1 MQFGLAVATIEL
13 IMKNLWQI
21 VQKINIEPGRIT
33 LSEPMSAHT
42 TFKIG
47 GPADFFIRIST
58 RAELVLALR
67 SLREQKI
74 PLFIL
79 GGGANILVG
88 DKGIRGAV
96 LDLSGLAEARRSGT
110 GMIADAGIPIDS
122 LCENALALGL
132 GGLENFYGMPG
143 SLGGAIYMNARCYEK
158 DISEILG
165 DIAAISPHGE
175 FHSIRTSPAQWSYK
189 KSPFQPGGDYDG
201 WTIAG
206 AALNLHAGVPEE
218 IAGVMRSRKLDRRA
232 KGHYLLPSAG
242 SIFKNNRRFGKPTGA
257 ILDGLG
263 LKGMRIGDA
272 AVSSWHANI
281 FVNLGAATASDM
293 KALIDMAEEKAFSAY
308 GFELEPEVLFTGDF

>member
-1 MQFGLAVATIEL
+1 
-13 IMKNLWQI
+13 MKNLWQI
-21 VQKINIEPGRIT
+21 AQKINIEPGRIS
-33 LSEPMSAHT
+33 LAEPMSAHT
-42 TFKIG
+42 TFRIG
-47 GPADFFIRIST
+47 GPADIFVKIRT
-58 RAELVLALR
+58 RAELSEASRL
-67 SLREQKI
+67 LRERNI

-88 DKGIRGAV
+88 DKGIRGVV
-96 LDLSGLAEARRSGT
+96 LDLSGLAEARRSGS
-110 GMIADAGIPIDS
+110 GMFAGAGLSVDS

-165 DIAAISPHGE
+165 EIVAVSPVG
-175 FHSIRTSPAQWSYK
+175 RTLRIPASSCPWAYK
-189 KSPFQPGGDYDG
+189 KSPFQPGGAYEG

-206 AALNLHAGVPEE
+206 ASLGLRTGGAEE

-242 SIFKNNRRFGKPTGA
+242 SVFKNNRDFGKPTGS
-257 ILDGLG
+257 ILDSLG

-272 AVSSWHANI
+272 EVSTWHANI
-281 FVNLGAATASDM
+281 FVNRGNATALDM
-293 KALIDMAEEKAFSAY
+293 RTLIETAMEKAFTAY
-308 GFELEPEVLFTGDF
+308 GFRLEPEVLFVGDF

>member
-1 MQFGLAVATIEL
+1 
-13 IMKNLWQI
+13 
-21 VQKINIEPGRIT
+21 
-33 LSEPMSAHT
+33 MSAHT
-42 TFKIG
+42 TFRIG
-47 GPADFFIRIST
+47 GPADIFIKIST
-58 RAELVLALR
+58 RAELTAATR
-67 SLREQKI
+67 ILRERKI

-88 DKGIRGAV
+88 DKGIRGVV
-96 LDLSGLAEARRSGT
+96 LDLSGLAEARQTGSGMT
-110 GMIADAGIPIDS
+110 AGAGLSIDS

-165 DIAAISPHGE
+165 DIVAISPAGDTRC
-175 FHSIRTSPAQWSYK
+175 IPASACRWAYK
-189 KSPFQPGGDYDG
+189 KSPFQPGGNHEG
-201 WTIAG
+201 WAIAG
-206 AALNLHAGVPEE
+206 ASLNLHAGKPEE

-242 SIFKNNRRFGKPTGA
+242 SIFKNNRDFGKPTGS

-272 AVSSWHANI
+272 AVSTWHANI
-281 FVNLGAATASDM
+281 FVNRGNATALDM
-293 KALIDMAEEKAFSAY
+293 RALIETAMEKAFSAY
-308 GFELEPEVLFTGDF
+308 GFRLEPEVLFVGDF